1 MAKEQDI
8 ITEALHRFETAAD
21 SWQDTYDLALGD
33 VAFVDEPESQWDETS
48 KNNRKNRP
56 CLTFDKLSASVDRV
70 VGSQFANMPSIKV
83 RASEEGDEDTAEVF
97 QGLIRQIDQRGL
109 KAFKTAY
116 KFAVKGG
123 WGCVLIDHDFIDDVS
138 LNQDI
143 IIREIKNPFSVLID
157 PVVQAQPVEEARYGF
172 VFEDIER
179 DEFERMYPKA
189 KSEGSQS
196 DFEST
201 GNFDSWVSD
210 DYVRVA
216 DYYRIVT
223 TETRLVQ
230 LSDGRVVDYSQIE
243 PIADELN
250 LNGITLGKERRVQMR
265 KLERYKLTAL
275 EVLEEIECVGRFIP
289 IVPVFGKTTNV
300 DGTFFSR
307 GIVQK
312 AKDAQ
317 KMYNYARSVAVE
329 VTALT
334 PKQPYLVTPGM
345 IKGHEER
352 WRNMMTSSDPV
363 MFFNFD
369 QGQKPFREAPAQGSP
384 ALSQDAQLASQD
396 IQATTGIFEANLGQQ
411 GNETSGVAIRGRQFQ
426 GELTNYEYADQLS
439 DAMELAGKICIDLI
453 PKIYDTERQIR
464 ILGEDE
470 TEEVIAVNKPLQDMQ
485 TGEFI
490 LTNDL
495 SVGHYDIKMA
505 TGPSFSTRKQE
516 TAEQL
521 SQIIAQNPDMSQL
534 VGDILFKNMDL
545 VGGDEVISRLRSA
558 GVKAGIIE
566 PDEQEAVALQQQMQQ
581 QQQIEAQAAQLEI
594 AMKQAEIMNEQA
606 DTRESESKAFLNNVK
621 AQLEQLELA
630 QAQQDLEAQKIAAF
644 AFKTKHWTACCLNAT
659 QD

>member
-630 QAQQDLEAQKIAAF
+630 QAQQDLEAQKIAA
-644 AFKTKHWTACCLNAT
+644 LRLR
-659 QD
+659 QSIGLPVV

>member
-123 WGCVLIDHDFIDDVS
+123 WGCFLIDHDYIDDVS

-143 IIREIKNPFSVLID
+143 IIREMKNPFSVLID

-179 DEFERMYPKA
+179 DEFERMYPEA
-189 KSEGSQS
+189 KSKGSQS

-223 TETRLVQ
+223 EETRLVQ
-230 LSDGRVVDYSQIE
+230 LSDGRVVDYKQIE

-384 ALSQDAQLASQD
+384 ALSQDAQLASAD

-581 QQQIEAQAAQLEI
+581 QQQIEAQAAQLELS
-594 AMKQAEIMNEQA
+594 MKQAEVMNEQSE
-606 DTRESESKAFLNNVK
+606 TRERESKAFLNSVK
-621 AQLEQLELA
+621 AQLQQLELA
-630 QAQQDLEAQKIAAF
+630 KAQQDLEAEKIA
-644 AFKTKHWTACCLNAT
+644 TLRLRQTVGLPVV
-659 QD
+659 

>member
-33 VAFVDEPESQWDETS
+33 VAFVDEPEGQWDETS

-56 CLTFDKLSASVDRV
+56 CLTFDKLSASVDRI

-83 RASEEGDEDTAEVF
+83 RAAEEGDEDTAEIF
-97 QGLIRQIDQRGL
+97 QGLIRQIDQRGI
-109 KAFKTAY
+109 KAFKTAFKY
-116 KFAVKGG
+116 SVKGG

-223 TETRLVQ
+223 EETRLVQ

-384 ALSQDAQLASQD
+384 ALSQDAQLASAD

-534 VGDILFKNMDL
+534 VGDILFKNLDL

-581 QQQIEAQAAQLEI
+581 QQQIEAQAAQLELS
-594 AMKQAEIMNEQA
+594 MKQAEVMNEQSE
-606 DTRESESKAFLNNVK
+606 TRERESKAFLNSVK
-621 AQLEQLELA
+621 AQLQQLELA
-630 QAQQDLEAQKIAAF
+630 KAQQDLEAEKIA
-644 AFKTKHWTACCLNAT
+644 TLRLRQTVGLPVV
-659 QD
+659 

>member
-21 SWQDTYDLALGD
+21 SWQETYDLALGD
-33 VAFVDEPESQWDETS
+33 VAFIDEPEGQWDETS

-56 CLTFDKLSASVDRV
+56 CLTFDKLSASVDRI

-83 RASEEGDEDTAEVF
+83 RAAEEGDETTAEVF

-123 WGCVLIDHDFIDDVS
+123 WGCFLIDHDYIDDVS

-157 PVVQAQPVEEARYGF
+157 PVVQAQPIEEARYGF

-179 DEFERMYPKA
+179 DEFERMYPEA

-201 GNFDSWVSD
+201 GNFDSWVSQ

-223 TETRLVQ
+223 EETRLVQ

-243 PIADELN
+243 LITDELN

-275 EVLEEIECVGRFIP
+275 EVLEEIECVGRYIP

-384 ALSQDAQLASQD
+384 ALSQDAQLASAD

-439 DAMELAGKICIDLI
+439 DSLELAGKICIDLI

-534 VGDILFKNMDL
+534 VGDILFKNLDL

-566 PDEQEAVALQQQMQQ
+566 PDEQEALALQQQMQQ
-581 QQQIEAQAAQLEI
+581 QQQIEAQAAQLELS
-594 AMKQAEIMNEQA
+594 MKQAEVMNEQSE
-606 DTRESESKAFLNNVK
+606 TRERESKAFLNSVK
-621 AQLEQLELA
+621 AQLQQLELA
-630 QAQQDLEAQKIAAF
+630 KAQQDLEAEKIA
-644 AFKTKHWTACCLNAT
+644 TLRLRQTVGLPVV
-659 QD
+659 

>member
-33 VAFVDEPESQWDETS
+33 VAFVDEPEGQWDETS

-83 RASEEGDEDTAEVF
+83 RAAEEGDEDTAEVF
-97 QGLIRQIDQRGL
+97 QGLIRQIDQRGM
-109 KAFKTAY
+109 KAFKTAFKY
-116 KFAVKGG
+116 SVKGG
-123 WGCVLIDHDFIDDVS
+123 WGCVLIDHDYIDDVS

-223 TETRLVQ
+223 EETRLVQ

-606 DTRESESKAFLNNVK
+606 DTRESESKAFLNSVK

-630 QAQQDLEAQKIAAF
+630 QAQQDLEAQKIAA
-644 AFKTKHWTACCLNAT
+644 LRLR
-659 QD
+659 QSIGLPVV

>member
-21 SWQDTYDLALGD
+21 SWQETYDLALGD
-33 VAFVDEPESQWDETS
+33 VAFIDEPEGQWDETS

-83 RASEEGDEDTAEVF
+83 RAAEEGDESIAEVF

-123 WGCVLIDHDFIDDVS
+123 WGCFLIDHDYIDDVS

-157 PVVQAQPVEEARYGF
+157 PVVQAQPIEEARYGF

-201 GNFDSWVSD
+201 GNFDSWVSQ

-223 TETRLVQ
+223 EETRLVQ

-243 PIADELN
+243 LITDELN

-275 EVLEEIECVGRFIP
+275 EVLEEIECVGRYIP

-384 ALSQDAQLASQD
+384 ALSQDAQLASAD

-411 GNETSGVAIRGRQFQ
+411 GNETSGVAIRGRQYQ

-534 VGDILFKNMDL
+534 VGDILFKNLDL

-566 PDEQEAVALQQQMQQ
+566 PDEQEALALQQQMQQ
-581 QQQIEAQAAQLEI
+581 QQQIEAQAAQLELS
-594 AMKQAEIMNEQA
+594 MKQAEVMNEQSE
-606 DTRESESKAFLNNVK
+606 TRERESKAFLNSVK
-621 AQLEQLELA
+621 AQLQQLELA
-630 QAQQDLEAQKIAAF
+630 KAQQDLEAEKIA
-644 AFKTKHWTACCLNAT
+644 TLRLRQTVGLPVV
-659 QD
+659 

>member
-21 SWQDTYDLALGD
+21 SWQETYDLALGD
-33 VAFVDEPESQWDETS
+33 VAFIDEPEGQWDETS

-56 CLTFDKLSASVDRV
+56 CLTFDKLSASVDRI

-83 RASEEGDEDTAEVF
+83 RAAEEGDENTAEVF

-123 WGCVLIDHDFIDDVS
+123 WGCFLIDHDFIDDVS

-179 DEFERMYPKA
+179 DEFERMYPEA

-201 GNFDSWVSD
+201 GNFDSWVSQ

-223 TETRLVQ
+223 EETRLVQ

-243 PIADELN
+243 LITDELN

-275 EVLEEIECVGRFIP
+275 EVLEEIECVGRYIP

-384 ALSQDAQLASQD
+384 ALSQDAQLASAD
-396 IQATTGIFEANLGQQ
+396 IQA
-411 GNETSGVAIRGRQFQ
+411 RQAS
-426 GELTNYEYADQLS
+426 LRPILDS
-439 DAMELAGKICIDLI
+439 KAMK
-453 PKIYDTERQIR
+453 RR
-464 ILGEDE
+464 
-470 TEEVIAVNKPLQDMQ
+470 
-485 TGEFI
+485 
-490 LTNDL
+490 
-495 SVGHYDIKMA
+495 
-505 TGPSFSTRKQE
+505 
-516 TAEQL
+516 
-521 SQIIAQNPDMSQL
+521 
-534 VGDILFKNMDL
+534 
-545 VGGDEVISRLRSA
+545 
-558 GVKAGIIE
+558 
-566 PDEQEAVALQQQMQQ
+566 ALQSVAGS
-581 QQQIEAQAAQLEI
+581 I
-594 AMKQAEIMNEQA
+594 
-606 DTRESESKAFLNNVK
+606 KAN
-621 AQLEQLELA
+621 
-630 QAQQDLEAQKIAAF
+630 
-644 AFKTKHWTACCLNAT
+644 
-659 QD
+659 

>member
-21 SWQDTYDLALGD
+21 SWQETYDLALGD
-33 VAFVDEPESQWDETS
+33 VAFIDEPEGQWDETS

-56 CLTFDKLSASVDRV
+56 CLTFDKLSASVDRI

-83 RASEEGDEDTAEVF
+83 RAAEEGDENIAEIF
-97 QGLIRQIDQRGL
+97 QGLLRQIDQRGL

-123 WGCVLIDHDFIDDVS
+123 WGCFLIDHDYIDDVS

-157 PVVQAQPVEEARYGF
+157 PGVQAQPIEEARYGF

-179 DEFERMYPKA
+179 DEFERMYPEA

-201 GNFDSWVSD
+201 GNFDSWVSQ

-223 TETRLVQ
+223 EETRLVQ

-243 PIADELN
+243 LITDELN

-275 EVLEEIECVGRFIP
+275 EVLEEIECVGRYIP

-384 ALSQDAQLASQD
+384 ALSQDAQLASAD

-411 GNETSGVAIRGRQFQ
+411 GNETAGVAIRGRQFQ

-439 DAMELAGKICIDLI
+439 DSLELAGKICIDLI

-534 VGDILFKNMDL
+534 VGDILFKNLDL

-566 PDEQEAVALQQQMQQ
+566 PDEQEALALQQQMQQ
-581 QQQIEAQAAQLEI
+581 QQQIEAQAAQLELS
-594 AMKQAEIMNEQA
+594 MKQAEVMNEQSE
-606 DTRESESKAFLNNVK
+606 TRERESKAFLNSVK
-621 AQLEQLELA
+621 AQLQQLELA
-630 QAQQDLEAQKIAAF
+630 KAQQDLEAEKIA
-644 AFKTKHWTACCLNAT
+644 TLRLRQTVGLPVV
-659 QD
+659 

>member
-8 ITEALHRFETAAD
+8 ITEALHRFETTAD
-21 SWQDTYDLALGD
+21 SWQETYDLALGD
-33 VAFVDEPESQWDETS
+33 VAFIDEPEGQWDETS

-56 CLTFDKLSASVDRV
+56 CLTFDKLSASVDRI

-83 RASEEGDEDTAEVF
+83 RAAEEGDENIAEIF
-97 QGLIRQIDQRGL
+97 QGLLRQIDQRGL

-123 WGCVLIDHDFIDDVS
+123 WGCFLIDHDYIDDVS

-157 PVVQAQPVEEARYGF
+157 PVVQAQPIEEARYGF

-179 DEFERMYPKA
+179 DEFERMYPEA

-201 GNFDSWVSD
+201 GNFDSWVSQ

-223 TETRLVQ
+223 EETRLVQ

-243 PIADELN
+243 LITDELN

-275 EVLEEIECVGRFIP
+275 EVLEEIECVGRYIP

-384 ALSQDAQLASQD
+384 ALSQDAQLASAD

-439 DAMELAGKICIDLI
+439 DSLELAGKICIDLI

-521 SQIIAQNPDMSQL
+521 SQIIAQTPDMSQL
-534 VGDILFKNMDL
+534 VGDILFKNLDL

-566 PDEQEAVALQQQMQQ
+566 PDEQEALALQQQMQQ
-581 QQQIEAQAAQLEI
+581 QQQIEAQAAQLELS
-594 AMKQAEIMNEQA
+594 MKQAEVMNEQSE
-606 DTRESESKAFLNNVK
+606 TRERESKAFLNSVK
-621 AQLEQLELA
+621 AQLQQLELA
-630 QAQQDLEAQKIAAF
+630 KAQQDLEAEKIA
-644 AFKTKHWTACCLNAT
+644 TLRLRQTVGLPVV
-659 QD
+659 

>member
-1 MAKEQDI
+1 
-8 ITEALHRFETAAD
+8 
-21 SWQDTYDLALGD
+21 
-33 VAFVDEPESQWDETS
+33 
-48 KNNRKNRP
+48 
-56 CLTFDKLSASVDRV
+56 
-70 VGSQFANMPSIKV
+70 
-83 RASEEGDEDTAEVF
+83 
-97 QGLIRQIDQRGL
+97 
-109 KAFKTAY
+109 
-116 KFAVKGG
+116 
-123 WGCVLIDHDFIDDVS
+123 
-138 LNQDI
+138 
-143 IIREIKNPFSVLID
+143 
-157 PVVQAQPVEEARYGF
+157 
-172 VFEDIER
+172 
-179 DEFERMYPKA
+179 MYPEA

-201 GNFDSWVSD
+201 GNFDSWVSQ

-223 TETRLVQ
+223 EETRLVQ

-243 PIADELN
+243 LITDELN

-275 EVLEEIECVGRFIP
+275 EVLEEIECVGRYIP

-384 ALSQDAQLASQD
+384 ALSQDAQLASAD

-411 GNETSGVAIRGRQFQ
+411 GNETSGVAIRGRQYQ

-453 PKIYDTERQIR
+453 PKIYATDRQIR

-470 TEEVIAVNKPLQDMQ
+470 TEEVIAVNTPLQDMQ

-534 VGDILFKNMDL
+534 VGDILFKNLDL

-566 PDEQEAVALQQQMQQ
+566 PDEQEALALQQQMQQ
-581 QQQIEAQAAQLEI
+581 QQQIEAQAAQLELS
-594 AMKQAEIMNEQA
+594 MKQAEVMNEQSE
-606 DTRESESKAFLNNVK
+606 TRERESKAFLNSVK
-621 AQLEQLELA
+621 AQLQQLELA
-630 QAQQDLEAQKIAAF
+630 KAQQDLEAEKIA
-644 AFKTKHWTACCLNAT
+644 TLRLRQTVGLPVV
-659 QD
+659 

>member
-123 WGCVLIDHDFIDDVS
+123 WGCFLIDHDYIDDVS

-143 IIREIKNPFSVLID
+143 IIREMKNPFSVLID

-179 DEFERMYPKA
+179 DEFERMYPEA
-189 KSEGSQS
+189 KSKGSQS

-223 TETRLVQ
+223 EETRLVQ
-230 LSDGRVVDYSQIE
+230 LSDGRVVDYKQIE

-369 QGQKPFREAPAQGSP
+369 QGMKPFREAPAQGSP
-384 ALSQDAQLASQD
+384 ALSQDAQLASAD

-581 QQQIEAQAAQLEI
+581 QQQIEAQAAQLELS
-594 AMKQAEIMNEQA
+594 MKQAEVMNEQSE
-606 DTRESESKAFLNNVK
+606 TRERESKAFLNSVK
-621 AQLEQLELA
+621 AQLQQLELA
-630 QAQQDLEAQKIAAF
+630 KAQQDLEAEKIA
-644 AFKTKHWTACCLNAT
+644 TLRLRQTVGLPVV
-659 QD
+659 

>member
-21 SWQDTYDLALGD
+21 SWQETYDLALGD
-33 VAFVDEPESQWDETS
+33 VAFIDEPEGQWDETS

-56 CLTFDKLSASVDRV
+56 FLTFDKLSASVDRI

-83 RASEEGDEDTAEVF
+83 RAAEEGDENIAEVF

-123 WGCVLIDHDFIDDVS
+123 WGCFLIDHDYIDDVS

-179 DEFERMYPKA
+179 DEFERMYPEA

-201 GNFDSWVSD
+201 GNFDSWVSQ

-223 TETRLVQ
+223 EETRLVQ

-243 PIADELN
+243 LIADELN

-275 EVLEEIECVGRFIP
+275 EVLEEIECVGRYIP

-384 ALSQDAQLASQD
+384 ALSQDAQLASAD

-534 VGDILFKNMDL
+534 VGDILFKNLDL

-566 PDEQEAVALQQQMQQ
+566 PDEQEALALQQQMQQ
-581 QQQIEAQAAQLEI
+581 QQQIEAQAAQLELS
-594 AMKQAEIMNEQA
+594 MKQAEVLNEQSE
-606 DTRESESKAFLNNVK
+606 TRERESKALLNSVK
-621 AQLEQLELA
+621 AQLQQLELA
-630 QAQQDLEAQKIAAF
+630 KAQQDLEAEKIA
-644 AFKTKHWTACCLNAT
+644 TLRLRQTVGLPVV
-659 QD
+659 

>member
-21 SWQDTYDLALGD
+21 SWQETYDLALGD
-33 VAFVDEPESQWDETS
+33 VAFIDEPEGQWDETS

-56 CLTFDKLSASVDRV
+56 CLTFDKLSASVDRI

-83 RASEEGDEDTAEVF
+83 RAAEEGDENIAEIF
-97 QGLIRQIDQRGL
+97 QGLLRQIDQRGH

-123 WGCVLIDHDFIDDVS
+123 WGCFLIDHDYIDDVS

-157 PVVQAQPVEEARYGF
+157 PVVQAQPIEEARYGF

-179 DEFERMYPKA
+179 DEFERMYPEA

-201 GNFDSWVSD
+201 GNFDSWVSQ

-223 TETRLVQ
+223 EETRLVQ

-243 PIADELN
+243 LITDELN

-275 EVLEEIECVGRFIP
+275 EVLEEIECVGRYIP

-384 ALSQDAQLASQD
+384 ALSQDAQLASAD

-411 GNETSGVAIRGRQFQ
+411 GNETSGVAIRGRQYQ

-534 VGDILFKNMDL
+534 VGDILFKNLDL

-566 PDEQEAVALQQQMQQ
+566 PDEQEALALQQQMQQ
-581 QQQIEAQAAQLEI
+581 QQQIEAQAAQLELS
-594 AMKQAEIMNEQA
+594 MKQAEVMNEQSE
-606 DTRESESKAFLNNVK
+606 TRERESKAFLNSVK
-621 AQLEQLELA
+621 AQLQQLELA
-630 QAQQDLEAQKIAAF
+630 KAQQDLEAEKIA
-644 AFKTKHWTACCLNAT
+644 TLRLRQTVGLPVV
-659 QD
+659 

>member
-21 SWQDTYDLALGD
+21 SWQETYDLALGD
-33 VAFVDEPESQWDETS
+33 VAFIDEPEGQWDETS

-56 CLTFDKLSASVDRV
+56 CLTFDKLSASVDRI

-83 RASEEGDEDTAEVF
+83 RAAEEGDENTAEVF

-123 WGCVLIDHDFIDDVS
+123 WGCFLIDHDFIDDVS

-179 DEFERMYPKA
+179 DEFERMYPEA

-201 GNFDSWVSD
+201 GNFDSWVSQ

-223 TETRLVQ
+223 EETRLVQ

-243 PIADELN
+243 LITDELN

-275 EVLEEIECVGRFIP
+275 EVLEEIECVGRYIP

-384 ALSQDAQLASQD
+384 ALSQDAQLASAD

-411 GNETSGVAIRGRQFQ
+411 GNETSGVAIRGRQYQ

-534 VGDILFKNMDL
+534 VGDILFKNLDL

-566 PDEQEAVALQQQMQQ
+566 PDEQEALALQQQMQQ
-581 QQQIEAQAAQLEI
+581 QQQIEAQAAQLELS
-594 AMKQAEIMNEQA
+594 MKQAEVMNEQSE
-606 DTRESESKAFLNNVK
+606 TRERESKAFLNSVK
-621 AQLEQLELA
+621 AQLQQLELA
-630 QAQQDLEAQKIAAF
+630 KAQQDLEAEKIA
-644 AFKTKHWTACCLNAT
+644 TLRLRQTVGLPVV
-659 QD
+659 

>member
-21 SWQDTYDLALGD
+21 SWQETYDLALGD
-33 VAFVDEPESQWDETS
+33 VAFIDEPEGQWDETS

-56 CLTFDKLSASVDRV
+56 CLTFDKLSASVDRI

-83 RASEEGDEDTAEVF
+83 RAAEEGDENIAEIF
-97 QGLIRQIDQRGL
+97 QGLLRQIDQRGL

-123 WGCVLIDHDFIDDVS
+123 WGCFLIDHDYIDDVS

-179 DEFERMYPKA
+179 DEFERMYPEA

-201 GNFDSWVSD
+201 GNFDSWVSQ

-223 TETRLVQ
+223 EETRLVQ

-243 PIADELN
+243 LITDELN

-275 EVLEEIECVGRFIP
+275 EVLEEIECVGRYIP

-384 ALSQDAQLASQD
+384 ALSQDAQLASAD

-439 DAMELAGKICIDLI
+439 DSLELAGKICIDLI

-534 VGDILFKNMDL
+534 VGDILFKNLDL

-566 PDEQEAVALQQQMQQ
+566 PDEQEALALQQQMQQ
-581 QQQIEAQAAQLEI
+581 QQQIEAQAAQLELS
-594 AMKQAEIMNEQA
+594 MKQAEVMNEQSE
-606 DTRESESKAFLNNVK
+606 TRERESKAFLNSVK
-621 AQLEQLELA
+621 AQLQQLELA
-630 QAQQDLEAQKIAAF
+630 KAQQDLEAEKIA
-644 AFKTKHWTACCLNAT
+644 TLRLRQTVGLPVV
-659 QD
+659 

>member
-1 MAKEQDI
+1 MATSKQKKDI
-8 ITEALHRFETAAD
+8 ITEALNRFETASD
-21 SWQDTYDLALGD
+21 SWSDCYDLALSD
-33 VAFVDEPESQWDETS
+33 VAFVDDPDGQWDESS

-70 VGSQFANMPSIKV
+70 VGSQFSNMPSIKV
-83 RASEEGDEDTAEVF
+83 RAAEEGDEDTAEIF
-97 QGLIRQIDQRGL
+97 QGLIRQIDQRGQ

-123 WGCVLIDHDFIDDVS
+123 WGCLLIDHDYIDDVS
-138 LNQDI
+138 LDQDI
-143 IIREIKNPFSVLID
+143 LVREIKNPFSVLID
-157 PVVQAQPVEEARYGF
+157 PIVQAQPIDEARYGF
-172 VFEDIER
+172 VFEDVER
-179 DEFERMYPKA
+179 DEFERMYPKS
-189 KSEGSQS
+189 KSQGSAS
-196 DFEST
+196 DFESV
-201 GNFDSWVSD
+201 GNFDTWVSD

-216 DYYRIVT
+216 DYYRIT
-223 TETRLVQ
+223 IEERRLVQ
-230 LSDGRVVDYSQIE
+230 LSDGRVVDYAQVE
-243 PIADELN
+243 AIADELN
-250 LNGITLGKERRVQMR
+250 LKGITLGKERIVEGR
-265 KLERYKLTAL
+265 KLERFKLTAM

-317 KMYNYARSVAVE
+317 RMYNYSRSVAVE
-329 VTALT
+329 VNALT
-334 PKQPYLVTPGM
+334 PKQPYLATPAM

-369 QGQKPFREAPAQGSP
+369 QGQKPFRESPAAGSP
-384 ALSQDAQLASQD
+384 ALAQDAQVASAD
-396 IQATTGIFEANLGQQ
+396 IQSTTGIFEANLGQQ

-439 DAMELAGKICIDLI
+439 DALELAGKICIDLI

-470 TEEVIAVNKPLQDMQ
+470 TEEVISVNKPQQDMQ

-495 SVGHYDIKMA
+495 AAGHYDIKMA

-521 SQIIAQNPDMSQL
+521 SQIIAQNPDMSSL

-566 PDEQEAVALQQQMQQ
+566 PDAEEGMALQQQMQA

-594 AMKQAEIMNEQA
+594 AMKTAEVANEQA
-606 DTRESESKAFLNNVK
+606 ETRETESKALLNNVK
-621 AQLEQLELA
+621 AQVEQLELA
-630 QAQQDLEAQKIAAF
+630 QAQQDLEAQRIAAMRLRQ
-644 AFKTKHWTACCLNAT
+644 TVGLPVI
-659 QD
+659 

>member
-33 VAFVDEPESQWDETS
+33 VAFVDEPEGQWDETS

-83 RASEEGDEDTAEVF
+83 RAAEEGDEDTAEIF

-109 KAFKTAY
+109 KAFKTAFKY
-116 KFAVKGG
+116 SVKGG

-223 TETRLVQ
+223 EETRLVQ

-606 DTRESESKAFLNNVK
+606 DTRESESKAFLNSVK

-630 QAQQDLEAQKIAAF
+630 QAQQDLEAQKIAA
-644 AFKTKHWTACCLNAT
+644 LRLR
-659 QD
+659 QSIGLPVV

>member
-21 SWQDTYDLALGD
+21 SWQETYDLALGD
-33 VAFVDEPESQWDETS
+33 VAFIDEPEGQWDETS

-56 CLTFDKLSASVDRV
+56 CLTFDKLSASVDRI

-83 RASEEGDEDTAEVF
+83 RAAEEGDENIAEVF

-123 WGCVLIDHDFIDDVS
+123 WGCFLIDHDYIDDVS

-179 DEFERMYPKA
+179 DEFERMYPEA

-201 GNFDSWVSD
+201 GNFDSWVSQ

-223 TETRLVQ
+223 QETRLVQ

-243 PIADELN
+243 SIADELN

-275 EVLEEIECVGRFIP
+275 EVLEEIECVGRYIP

-384 ALSQDAQLASQD
+384 ALSQDAQLASAD

-439 DAMELAGKICIDLI
+439 DSMELAGKICIDLI

-534 VGDILFKNMDL
+534 VGDILFKNLDL

-566 PDEQEAVALQQQMQQ
+566 PDEQEALALQQQMQQ
-581 QQQIEAQAAQLEI
+581 QQQIEAQAAQLELS
-594 AMKQAEIMNEQA
+594 MKQAEVMNEQSE
-606 DTRESESKAFLNNVK
+606 TRERESKAFLNSVK
-621 AQLEQLELA
+621 AQLQQLELA
-630 QAQQDLEAQKIAAF
+630 KAQQDLEAEKIA
-644 AFKTKHWTACCLNAT
+644 TLRLRQTVGLPVV
-659 QD
+659 

>member
-21 SWQDTYDLALGD
+21 SWQETYDLALGD
-33 VAFVDEPESQWDETS
+33 VAFIDEPEGQWDETS

-56 CLTFDKLSASVDRV
+56 CLTFDKLSASVDRI

-83 RASEEGDEDTAEVF
+83 RAAEEGDENTAEVF

-123 WGCVLIDHDFIDDVS
+123 WGCFLIDHDFIDDVS

-179 DEFERMYPKA
+179 DEFERMYPEA

-201 GNFDSWVSD
+201 GNFDSWVSQ

-223 TETRLVQ
+223 EETRLVQ

-243 PIADELN
+243 LITDELN

-275 EVLEEIECVGRFIP
+275 EVLEEIECVGRYIP

-384 ALSQDAQLASQD
+384 ALSQDAQLASAD

-411 GNETSGVAIRGRQFQ
+411 GNETSGVAIRGRQYQ

-439 DAMELAGKICIDLI
+439 DSLELAGKICIDLI

-534 VGDILFKNMDL
+534 VGDILFKNLDL
-545 VGGDEVISRLRSA
+545 VGVDEVISRLRSA

-566 PDEQEAVALQQQMQQ
+566 PDEQEALALQQQMQQ
-581 QQQIEAQAAQLEI
+581 QQQIEAQAAQLELS
-594 AMKQAEIMNEQA
+594 MKQAEVMNEQSE
-606 DTRESESKAFLNNVK
+606 TRERESKAFLNSVK
-621 AQLEQLELA
+621 AQLQQLELA
-630 QAQQDLEAQKIAAF
+630 KAQQDLEAEKIA
-644 AFKTKHWTACCLNAT
+644 TLRLRQTVGLPVV
-659 QD
+659 

>member
-21 SWQDTYDLALGD
+21 SWQETYDLALGD
-33 VAFVDEPESQWDETS
+33 VAFIDEPEGQWDETS

-56 CLTFDKLSASVDRV
+56 CLTFDKLSASVDRI

-83 RASEEGDEDTAEVF
+83 RAAEEGDENIAEIF
-97 QGLIRQIDQRGL
+97 QGLLRQIDQRGL

-123 WGCVLIDHDFIDDVS
+123 WGCFLIDHDYIDDVS

-157 PVVQAQPVEEARYGF
+157 PVVQAQPIEEARYGF

-179 DEFERMYPKA
+179 DEFERMYPEA

-201 GNFDSWVSD
+201 GNFDSWVSQ

-223 TETRLVQ
+223 EETRLVQ

-243 PIADELN
+243 LITDELN

-275 EVLEEIECVGRFIP
+275 EVLEEIECVGRYIP

-384 ALSQDAQLASQD
+384 ALSQDAQLASAD

-439 DAMELAGKICIDLI
+439 DSLELAGKICIDLN

-534 VGDILFKNMDL
+534 VGDILFKNLDL

-566 PDEQEAVALQQQMQQ
+566 PDEQEALALQQQMQQ
-581 QQQIEAQAAQLEI
+581 QQQIEAQAAQLELS
-594 AMKQAEIMNEQA
+594 MKQAEVMNEQSE
-606 DTRESESKAFLNNVK
+606 TRERESKAFLNSVK
-621 AQLEQLELA
+621 AQLQQLELA
-630 QAQQDLEAQKIAAF
+630 KAQQDLEAEKIA
-644 AFKTKHWTACCLNAT
+644 TLRLRQTVGLPVV
-659 QD
+659 

>member
-21 SWQDTYDLALGD
+21 SWQETYDLALGD
-33 VAFVDEPESQWDETS
+33 VAFIDEPEGQWDETS

-56 CLTFDKLSASVDRV
+56 CLTFDKLSASVDRI

-83 RASEEGDEDTAEVF
+83 RAAEEGDENTAEVF

-123 WGCVLIDHDFIDDVS
+123 WGCFLIDHDFIDDVS

-157 PVVQAQPVEEARYGF
+157 PVVQAQPVDEARYGF

-179 DEFERMYPKA
+179 DEFERMYPEA
-189 KSEGSQS
+189 KREGSQS

-201 GNFDSWVSD
+201 GNFDSWVSQ

-223 TETRLVQ
+223 EETRLVQ
-230 LSDGRVVDYSQIE
+230 LSDGRVVDYSQLELIT
-243 PIADELN
+243 DELN

-275 EVLEEIECVGRFIP
+275 ELLEEIECVGRYIP

-384 ALSQDAQLASQD
+384 ALSQDAQLASAD

-411 GNETSGVAIRGRQFQ
+411 GNETSGVAIRGRQYQ

-534 VGDILFKNMDL
+534 VGDILFKNLDL

-566 PDEQEAVALQQQMQQ
+566 PDEQEALALQQQMQQ
-581 QQQIEAQAAQLEI
+581 QQQIEAQAAQLELS
-594 AMKQAEIMNEQA
+594 MKQAEVMNEQSE
-606 DTRESESKAFLNNVK
+606 TRERESKAFLNSVK
-621 AQLEQLELA
+621 AQLQQLELA
-630 QAQQDLEAQKIAAF
+630 KAQQDLEAEKIA
-644 AFKTKHWTACCLNAT
+644 TLRLRQTVGLPVV
-659 QD
+659 

>member
-1 MAKEQDI
+1 MATAKQKKDI
-8 ITEALHRFETAAD
+8 ITEALNRFETASD
-21 SWQDTYDLALGD
+21 SWQDCYDLALSD
-33 VAFVDEPESQWDETS
+33 VAFVDDPDGQWDESS

-70 VGSQFANMPSIKV
+70 VGSQFSNMPSIKV
-83 RASEEGDEDTAEVF
+83 RAAEEGDEDTAEIF
-97 QGLIRQIDQRGL
+97 QGLIRQIDQRGQ
-109 KAFKTAY
+109 KAFKTAF

-123 WGCVLIDHDFIDDVS
+123 IGAVLIDHDYIDDVS
-138 LNQDI
+138 LDQDI
-143 IIREIKNPFSVLID
+143 LVREIKNPFSVLID
-157 PVVQAQPVEEARYGF
+157 PIVQAQPIDEARYGF
-172 VFEDIER
+172 VFEDVER

-189 KSEGSQS
+189 KSQGSAS
-196 DFEST
+196 DFESV
-201 GNFDSWVSD
+201 GNFDTWVSD

-216 DYYRIVT
+216 DYYRIT
-223 TETRLVQ
+223 IEERRLVQ
-230 LSDGRVVDYSQIE
+230 LSDGRVVDYAQVE
-243 PIADELN
+243 AIADELN
-250 LNGITLGKERRVQMR
+250 LKGITLGKERLVEGR
-265 KLERYKLTAL
+265 KLERFKLTAM
-275 EVLEEIECVGRFIP
+275 EVLEEIECVGRYIP

-317 KMYNYARSVAVE
+317 RMYNYSRSVAVE
-329 VTALT
+329 VNALT
-334 PKQPYLVTPGM
+334 PKQPYLATPAM

-369 QGQKPFREAPAQGSP
+369 QGQKPFRESPAAGSP
-384 ALSQDAQLASQD
+384 ALAQDAQVASAD
-396 IQATTGIFEANLGQQ
+396 IQSTTGIYEANLGQQ
-411 GNETSGVAIRGRQFQ
+411 GNETSGVAIRGRQYQ

-439 DAMELAGKICIDLI
+439 DALELAGKICIDLI

-470 TEEVIAVNKPLQDMQ
+470 TEEVISVNKPVQDMQ

-495 SVGHYDIKMA
+495 AAGHYDIKMA

-521 SQIIAQNPDMSQL
+521 SQIIAQNPDMSSL

-566 PDEQEAVALQQQMQQ
+566 PNQEEAIALQQQMQA

-594 AMKQAEIMNEQA
+594 AMKTAEVANEQA
-606 DTRESESKAFLNNVK
+606 ETRETESKALLNNVK
-621 AQLEQLELA
+621 AQVEQLELA
-630 QAQQDLEAQKIAAF
+630 QAQQDLEAQRIAAMRLRQ
-644 AFKTKHWTACCLNAT
+644 TVGLPVI
-659 QD
+659 

>member
-1 MAKEQDI
+1 MATSKQKKDI
-8 ITEALHRFETAAD
+8 ITEALNRFETASD
-21 SWQDTYDLALGD
+21 SWSDCYDLALSD
-33 VAFVDEPESQWDETS
+33 VAFVDDPDGQWDQSS

-70 VGSQFANMPSIKV
+70 VGSQFSNMPSIKV
-83 RASEEGDEDTAEVF
+83 RAAEEGDEDTAEIF
-97 QGLIRQIDQRGL
+97 QGLIRQIDQRGQ
-109 KAFKTAY
+109 KAFKTAF

-123 WGCVLIDHDFIDDVS
+123 IGAVLIDHDYIDDVS
-138 LNQDI
+138 LDQDI
-143 IIREIKNPFSVLID
+143 LVREIKNPFSVLID
-157 PVVQAQPVEEARYGF
+157 PIVQAQPIDEARYGF
-172 VFEDIER
+172 VFEDVER

-189 KSEGSQS
+189 KSQGSAS
-196 DFEST
+196 DFESV
-201 GNFDSWVSD
+201 GNFDTWVSD

-216 DYYRIVT
+216 DYYRIT
-223 TETRLVQ
+223 IEERRLVQ
-230 LSDGRVVDYSQIE
+230 LSDGRVVDYAQVE
-243 PIADELN
+243 AIADELN
-250 LNGITLGKERRVQMR
+250 LKGITLGKERIVEGR
-265 KLERYKLTAL
+265 KLERFKLTAM
-275 EVLEEIECVGRFIP
+275 EILEEIECVGRYIP

-307 GIVQK
+307 GMVQK

-317 KMYNYARSVAVE
+317 RMYNYSRSVAVE
-329 VTALT
+329 VNALT
-334 PKQPYLVTPGM
+334 PKQPYLATPAM

-369 QGQKPFREAPAQGSP
+369 QGQKPFRESPAAGSP
-384 ALSQDAQLASQD
+384 ALAQDAQVASAD
-396 IQATTGIFEANLGQQ
+396 IQSTTGIFEANLGQQ
-411 GNETSGVAIRGRQFQ
+411 GNETSGVAIRGRQYQ

-439 DAMELAGKICIDLI
+439 DALELAGKICIDLI

-470 TEEVIAVNKPLQDMQ
+470 TEEVISVNKPQQDMQ

-495 SVGHYDIKMA
+495 AAGHYDIKMA

-521 SQIIAQNPDMSQL
+521 SQIIAQNPDMSSL

-566 PDEQEAVALQQQMQQ
+566 PDAEEGMALQQQMQA

-594 AMKQAEIMNEQA
+594 AMKTAEVANEQA
-606 DTRESESKAFLNNVK
+606 ETRETESKALLNNVK
-621 AQLEQLELA
+621 AQVEQLELA
-630 QAQQDLEAQKIAAF
+630 QAQQDLEAQRIAAMRLRQ
-644 AFKTKHWTACCLNAT
+644 TVGLPVI
-659 QD
+659 

>member
-21 SWQDTYDLALGD
+21 SWQETYDLALGD
-33 VAFVDEPESQWDETS
+33 VAFIDEPEGQWDETS

-56 CLTFDKLSASVDRV
+56 CLTFDKLSASVDRI

-83 RASEEGDEDTAEVF
+83 RAAEEGDENIAEIF
-97 QGLIRQIDQRGL
+97 QGLLRQIDQRGL

-123 WGCVLIDHDFIDDVS
+123 WGCFLIDHDYIDDVS

-157 PVVQAQPVEEARYGF
+157 PVVQAQPIEEARYGF

-179 DEFERMYPKA
+179 DEFERMYPEA

-201 GNFDSWVSD
+201 GNFDSWVSQ

-223 TETRLVQ
+223 EETRLVQ

-243 PIADELN
+243 LITDELN

-275 EVLEEIECVGRFIP
+275 EVLEEIECVGRYIP
-289 IVPVFGKTTNV
+289 IVPVFGITTNV

-384 ALSQDAQLASQD
+384 ALSQDAQLASAD

-439 DAMELAGKICIDLI
+439 DSLELAGKICIDLI

-490 LTNDL
+490 LTYDL

-534 VGDILFKNMDL
+534 VGDILFKNLDL

-566 PDEQEAVALQQQMQQ
+566 PDEQEALALQQQMQQ
-581 QQQIEAQAAQLEI
+581 QQQIEAQAAQLELS
-594 AMKQAEIMNEQA
+594 MKQAEVMNEQSE
-606 DTRESESKAFLNNVK
+606 TRERESKAFLNSVK
-621 AQLEQLELA
+621 AQLQQLELA
-630 QAQQDLEAQKIAAF
+630 KAQQDLEAEKIA
-644 AFKTKHWTACCLNAT
+644 TLRLRQTVGLPVV
-659 QD
+659 

>member
-21 SWQDTYDLALGD
+21 SWQETYDLALGD
-33 VAFVDEPESQWDETS
+33 VAFIDEPEGQWDETS

-56 CLTFDKLSASVDRV
+56 CLTFDKLSASVDRI

-83 RASEEGDEDTAEVF
+83 RAAEEGDENIAEIF
-97 QGLIRQIDQRGL
+97 QGLLRQIDQRGL

-123 WGCVLIDHDFIDDVS
+123 WGCFLIDHDYIDDVS

-157 PVVQAQPVEEARYGF
+157 PVVQAQPIEEARYGF

-179 DEFERMYPKA
+179 DEFERMYPEA

-201 GNFDSWVSD
+201 GNFDSWVSQ

-223 TETRLVQ
+223 EETRLVQ

-243 PIADELN
+243 LITDELN

-275 EVLEEIECVGRFIP
+275 EVLEEIECVGRYIP

-384 ALSQDAQLASQD
+384 ALSQDAQLASAD

-439 DAMELAGKICIDLI
+439 DSLELAGKICIDLI

-534 VGDILFKNMDL
+534 VGDILFKNLDL

-566 PDEQEAVALQQQMQQ
+566 PDEQEALALQQQMQQ
-581 QQQIEAQAAQLEI
+581 QQQIEAQAAQLELS
-594 AMKQAEIMNEQA
+594 MKQAEVMNEQSE
-606 DTRESESKAFLNNVK
+606 TRERESKAFLNSVK
-621 AQLEQLELA
+621 AQLQQLELA
-630 QAQQDLEAQKIAAF
+630 KAQQDLEAEKIA
-644 AFKTKHWTACCLNAT
+644 TLRLRQTVGLPVV
-659 QD
+659 

>member
-1 MAKEQDI
+1 MATSKQKKDI
-8 ITEALHRFETAAD
+8 ITEALNRFETASD
-21 SWQDTYDLALGD
+21 SWSDCYDLALSD
-33 VAFVDEPESQWDETS
+33 VAFVDDPDGQWDQSS

-70 VGSQFANMPSIKV
+70 VGSQFSNMPSIKV
-83 RASEEGDEDTAEVF
+83 RAAEEGDEDTAEIF
-97 QGLIRQIDQRGL
+97 QGLIRQIDQRGQ
-109 KAFKTAY
+109 KAFKTAF

-123 WGCVLIDHDFIDDVS
+123 IGAVLIDHDYIDDVS
-138 LNQDI
+138 LDQDI
-143 IIREIKNPFSVLID
+143 LVREIKNPFSVLID
-157 PVVQAQPVEEARYGF
+157 PIVQAQPIDEARYGF
-172 VFEDIER
+172 VFEDVER

-189 KSEGSQS
+189 KSQGSAS
-196 DFEST
+196 DFESV
-201 GNFDSWVSD
+201 GNFDTWVSD

-216 DYYRIVT
+216 DYYRIT
-223 TETRLVQ
+223 IEERRLVQ
-230 LSDGRVVDYSQIE
+230 LSDGRVVDYAQVE
-243 PIADELN
+243 AIADELN
-250 LNGITLGKERRVQMR
+250 LKGITLGKERIVEGR
-265 KLERYKLTAL
+265 KLERFKLTAM
-275 EVLEEIECVGRFIP
+275 EILEEIECVGRYIP

-307 GIVQK
+307 GMVQK

-317 KMYNYARSVAVE
+317 RMYNYSRSVAVE
-329 VTALT
+329 VNALT
-334 PKQPYLVTPGM
+334 PKQPYLATPAM

-369 QGQKPFREAPAQGSP
+369 QGQKPFRESPAAGSP
-384 ALSQDAQLASQD
+384 ALAQDAQVASAD
-396 IQATTGIFEANLGQQ
+396 IQSTTGIFEANLGQQ
-411 GNETSGVAIRGRQFQ
+411 GNETSGVAIRGRQYQ

-439 DAMELAGKICIDLI
+439 DALELAGKICIDLI

-470 TEEVIAVNKPLQDMQ
+470 TEEVISVNKPQQDMQ

-495 SVGHYDIKMA
+495 AAGHYDIKMA

-521 SQIIAQNPDMSQL
+521 SQIIAQNPDMSSL

-566 PDEQEAVALQQQMQQ
+566 PDQEEAMALQNTIQQ
-581 QQQIEAQAAQLEI
+581 QQQMEAQAAQLEI
-594 AMKQAEIMNEQA
+594 AMKTAEVANEQA
-606 DTRESESKAFLNNVK
+606 ETRETESKALLNNVK
-621 AQLEQLELA
+621 AQVEQLELA
-630 QAQQDLEAQKIAAF
+630 QAQQDLEAQRIAAMRLRQ
-644 AFKTKHWTACCLNAT
+644 TVGLPVI
-659 QD
+659 

>member
-21 SWQDTYDLALGD
+21 SWQETYDLALGD
-33 VAFVDEPESQWDETS
+33 VAFIDEPEGQWDETS

-56 CLTFDKLSASVDRV
+56 CLTFDKLSASVDRI

-83 RASEEGDEDTAEVF
+83 RAAEEGDENTAEVF

-123 WGCVLIDHDFIDDVS
+123 WGCFLIDHDFIDDVS

-179 DEFERMYPKA
+179 DEFERMYPEA

-201 GNFDSWVSD
+201 GNFDSWVSQ

-223 TETRLVQ
+223 EETRLVQ

-243 PIADELN
+243 LITDELN

-275 EVLEEIECVGRFIP
+275 EVLEEIECVGRYIP

-384 ALSQDAQLASQD
+384 ALSQDAQLASAD

-439 DAMELAGKICIDLI
+439 DSLELAGKICIDLI

-534 VGDILFKNMDL
+534 VGDILFKNLDL

-566 PDEQEAVALQQQMQQ
+566 PDEQEALALQQQMQQ
-581 QQQIEAQAAQLEI
+581 QQQIEAQAAQLELS
-594 AMKQAEIMNEQA
+594 MKQAEVMNEQSE
-606 DTRESESKAFLNNVK
+606 TRERESKAFLNSVK
-621 AQLEQLELA
+621 AQLQQLELA
-630 QAQQDLEAQKIAAF
+630 KAQQDLEAEKIA
-644 AFKTKHWTACCLNAT
+644 TLRLRQTVGLPVV
-659 QD
+659 

>member
-56 CLTFDKLSASVDRV
+56 CLTFDKLSASVDRI

-83 RASEEGDEDTAEVF
+83 RAAEEGDEDTAEVF

-123 WGCVLIDHDFIDDVS
+123 WGCFLIDHDYIDDVS

-143 IIREIKNPFSVLID
+143 IIREMKNPFSVLID

-230 LSDGRVVDYSQIE
+230 LSDGRVVDYKQIE

-534 VGDILFKNMDL
+534 VGDILFKNLDL

-630 QAQQDLEAQKIAAF
+630 QAQQDLEAQKIAA
-644 AFKTKHWTACCLNAT
+644 LRLR
-659 QD
+659 QSIGLPVV

>member
-83 RASEEGDEDTAEVF
+83 RAAEEGDEDTAEVF

-123 WGCVLIDHDFIDDVS
+123 WGCFLIDHDFIDDVS

-223 TETRLVQ
+223 EETRLVQ

-630 QAQQDLEAQKIAAF
+630 QAQQDLEAQKIAA
-644 AFKTKHWTACCLNAT
+644 LRLR
-659 QD
+659 QSIGLPVV

>member
-83 RASEEGDEDTAEVF
+83 RAAEEGDEDTAEVF

-123 WGCVLIDHDFIDDVS
+123 WGCFLIDHDYIDDVS

-223 TETRLVQ
+223 EETRLVQ

-630 QAQQDLEAQKIAAF
+630 QAQQDLEAQKIAA
-644 AFKTKHWTACCLNAT
+644 LRLR
-659 QD
+659 QSIGLPVV

>member
-1 MAKEQDI
+1 MATSKQKKDI
-8 ITEALHRFETAAD
+8 ITEALNRFETASD
-21 SWQDTYDLALGD
+21 SWSDCYDLALSD
-33 VAFVDEPESQWDETS
+33 VAFVDDPDGQWDQSS

-70 VGSQFANMPSIKV
+70 VGSQFSNMPSIKV
-83 RASEEGDEDTAEVF
+83 RAAEEGDEDTAEIF
-97 QGLIRQIDQRGL
+97 QGLIRQIDQRGQ
-109 KAFKTAY
+109 KAFKTAF

-123 WGCVLIDHDFIDDVS
+123 IGAVLIDHDYIDDVS
-138 LNQDI
+138 LDQDI
-143 IIREIKNPFSVLID
+143 LVREIKNPFSVLID
-157 PVVQAQPVEEARYGF
+157 PIVQAQPIDEARYGF
-172 VFEDIER
+172 VFEDVER

-189 KSEGSQS
+189 KSQGSAS
-196 DFEST
+196 DFESV
-201 GNFDSWVSD
+201 GNFDTWVSD

-216 DYYRIVT
+216 DYYRIT
-223 TETRLVQ
+223 IEERRLVQ
-230 LSDGRVVDYSQIE
+230 LSDGRVVDYKQVE
-243 PIADELN
+243 AIADELN
-250 LNGITLGKERRVQMR
+250 LKGITLGKERIVEGR
-265 KLERYKLTAL
+265 KLERFKLTAM
-275 EVLEEIECVGRFIP
+275 EILEEIECVGRYIP

-317 KMYNYARSVAVE
+317 RMYNYSRSVAVE
-329 VTALT
+329 VNALT
-334 PKQPYLVTPGM
+334 PKQPYLATPAM

-369 QGQKPFREAPAQGSP
+369 QGQKPFRESPAAGSP
-384 ALSQDAQLASQD
+384 ALAQDAQVASAD
-396 IQATTGIFEANLGQQ
+396 IQSTTGIYEANLGQQ
-411 GNETSGVAIRGRQFQ
+411 GNETSGVAIRGRQYQ

-439 DAMELAGKICIDLI
+439 DALELAGKICIDLI

-470 TEEVIAVNKPLQDMQ
+470 TEEVISVNKPVQDMQ

-495 SVGHYDIKMA
+495 AAGHYDIKMA

-521 SQIIAQNPDMSQL
+521 SQIIAQNPDMSSL

-566 PDEQEAVALQQQMQQ
+566 PDQEEAMALQQQMQA

-594 AMKQAEIMNEQA
+594 AMKTAEVANEQA
-606 DTRESESKAFLNNVK
+606 ETRETESKALLNNVK
-621 AQLEQLELA
+621 AQVEQLELA
-630 QAQQDLEAQKIAAF
+630 QAQQDLEAQRIAAMRLRQ
-644 AFKTKHWTACCLNAT
+644 TVGLPVI
-659 QD
+659 

>member
-21 SWQDTYDLALGD
+21 SWQETYDLALGD
-33 VAFVDEPESQWDETS
+33 VAFIDEPEGQWDETS

-56 CLTFDKLSASVDRV
+56 CLTFDKLSASVDRI

-83 RASEEGDEDTAEVF
+83 RAAEEGDENTAEVF

-123 WGCVLIDHDFIDDVS
+123 WGCFLIDHDFIDDVS

-157 PVVQAQPVEEARYGF
+157 PVVQAQPIEEARYGF

-179 DEFERMYPKA
+179 DEFERMYPEA

-201 GNFDSWVSD
+201 GNFDSWVSQ

-223 TETRLVQ
+223 EETRLVQ

-243 PIADELN
+243 LITDELN

-275 EVLEEIECVGRFIP
+275 EVLEEIECVGRYIP

-384 ALSQDAQLASQD
+384 ALSQDAQLASAD

-411 GNETSGVAIRGRQFQ
+411 GNETSGVAIRGRQYQ

-534 VGDILFKNMDL
+534 VGDILFKNLDL

-566 PDEQEAVALQQQMQQ
+566 PDEQEALALQHQMQQ
-581 QQQIEAQAAQLEI
+581 QQLIEAQAAQL
-594 AMKQAEIMNEQA
+594 
-606 DTRESESKAFLNNVK
+606 
-621 AQLEQLELA
+621 
-630 QAQQDLEAQKIAAF
+630 
-644 AFKTKHWTACCLNAT
+644 
-659 QD
+659 